1 MSATRQLRAAVVIG
15 YMLSITWLRRNLMS
29 LVWLFATP
37 FSLLFII
44 TVTTGG
50 RAFSLGVIG
59 SLLLVLSTV
68 GTGLAGD
75 ATWYRLETKLQD
87 FFVASPVNQIGYLLG
102 IAFAGLFFASP
113 ALIVLLPL
121 LVYVGLPLIALP
133 EVLLALVGVWLF
145 SSAIGYLVS
154 TFTSN
159 LRNGWQSGLLLS
171 VLVGILPPVFYPAE
185 ILPSN
190 ILIIAYAIP
199 TTNAALLIRDAI
211 GGTPSLPYWS
221 PLIGWL
227 LIAASLLVALAV
239 TSRVAR
245 WRQP

>member
-1 MSATRQLRAAVVIG
+1 MNAVKQFRAAVVIG

-50 RAFSLGVIG
+50 RAFTLGVIG
-59 SLLLVLSTV
+59 SLLLILSTV

-87 FFVASPVNQIGYLLG
+87 FFVASPVNQLGYLLG

-113 ALIVLLPL
+113 ALVVLIPL
-121 LVYVGLPLIALP
+121 LIYVGFPLFALP
-133 EVLLALVGVWLF
+133 VAILSLVGVWLF
-145 SSAIGYLVS
+145 SSSIGYLVS

-171 VLVGILPPVFYPAE
+171 VIVGILPPVFYPAE
-185 ILPSN
+185 VLPSN
-190 ILIIAYAIP
+190 ILPLAYVIP
-199 TTNAALLIRDAI
+199 TTNAALLIRSAM
-211 GGTPSLPYWS
+211 GNAPTLPYWS
-221 PLIGWL
+221 PLIGGL
-227 LIAASLLVALAV
+227 LILVSLAVALAV

>member
-1 MSATRQLRAAVVIG
+1 MTAVGQVRAAVVIG
-15 YMLSITWLRRNLMS
+15 YMLSIAWVRRNLMS

-50 RAFSLGVIG
+50 RGFTLGLIG
-59 SLLLVLSTV
+59 SVLLILSTV
-68 GTGLAGD
+68 GTALAGD

-87 FFVASPVNQIGYLLG
+87 FFVASPVNQLGYLLG
-102 IAFAGLFFASP
+102 ISFAGLFFASP
-113 ALIVLLPL
+113 ALVVLIPL
-121 LVYVGLPLIALP
+121 LVYVGFPLIALP
-133 EVLLALVGVWLF
+133 VAIFSLAGVWLF

-154 TFTSN
+154 TFTTN

-185 ILPSN
+185 VLPQN
-190 ILIIAYAIP
+190 VLFFAYAVP
-199 TTNAALLIRDAI
+199 TTNAALLIRTAM
-211 GGTPSLPYWS
+211 GTTISLPYWT
-221 PLIGWL
+221 PLTGSLFI
-227 LIAASLLVALAV
+227 IASLALALAV

>member
-102 IAFAGLFFASP
+102 IALAGLFFASP
-113 ALIVLLPL
+113 ALVVLLPL

-133 EVLLALVGVWLF
+133 SVLLSLAGVWLF

-185 ILPSN
+185 ILPQN
-190 ILIIAYAIP
+190 VLTIAYAIP

-211 GGTPSLPYWS
+211 GGRPNLPYWS
-221 PLIGWL
+221 PLVGWF
-227 LIAASLLVALAV
+227 LILTALAIALTV

>member
-1 MSATRQLRAAVVIG
+1 MSATGQLRAAVVIG

-102 IAFAGLFFASP
+102 IALAGLFFASP

-133 EVLLALVGVWLF
+133 EVLLSLVGVWLF

-185 ILPSN
+185 ILPTN
-190 ILIIAYAIP
+190 ILIVAYAIP
-199 TTNAALLIRDAI
+199 TTNAALLIRDAM
-211 GGTPSLPYWS
+211 GSSPNLPYWS
-221 PLIGWL
+221 PLTGWL
-227 LIAASLLVALAV
+227 LIAAALLLALVV

>member
-1 MSATRQLRAAVVIG
+1 
-15 YMLSITWLRRNLMS
+15 
-29 LVWLFATP
+29 
-37 FSLLFII
+37 
-44 TVTTGG
+44 
-50 RAFSLGVIG
+50 
-59 SLLLVLSTV
+59 LLVLSTV

-87 FFVASPVNQIGYLLG
+87 FFVASPVNQLGYLLG

-113 ALIVLLPL
+113 ALVVLLPL
-121 LVYVGLPLIALP
+121 LVYIGLPLISLP
-133 EVLLALVGVWLF
+133 IVLLSLVGVWLF

-171 VLVGILPPVFYPAE
+171 VIVGILPPVFYPAE
-185 ILPSN
+185 ILPYD
-190 ILIIAYAIP
+190 ILLITYAIP
-199 TTNAALLIRDAI
+199 TTNAALLIRDAM
-211 GGTPSLPYWS
+211 GSAPTLPYWS
-221 PLIGWL
+221 PVTGWF
-227 LIAASLLVALAV
+227 LIAVSLAIALAV

>member
-1 MSATRQLRAAVVIG
+1 MSGAKQFQAAVVIG
-15 YMLSITWLRRNLMS
+15 YMLSITWLRRNLLS

-37 FSLLFII
+37 FSLLFIT

-50 RAFSLGVIG
+50 RSFALGVVG

-87 FFVASPVNQIGYLLG
+87 FFVASPVNQLGYLLG

-113 ALIVLLPL
+113 ALVVLLPL
-121 LVYVGLPLIALP
+121 LVYIGFPLVSLPVAL
-133 EVLLALVGVWLF
+133 LSLVGVWLF

-185 ILPSN
+185 ILPHN
-190 ILIIAYAIP
+190 ILLIAYAIP
-199 TTNAALLIRDAI
+199 TTHAALLIRDSM
-211 GGTPSLPYWS
+211 GTAPTLPYWS
-221 PLIGWL
+221 PLTGWL
-227 LIAASLLVALAV
+227 LIAASLAIALVV

>member
-1 MSATRQLRAAVVIG
+1 MSGAKQFRAAVVIG
-15 YMLSITWLRRNLMS
+15 YMLSITWLRRNLLS

-50 RAFSLGVIG
+50 RSFALGVIG

-87 FFVASPVNQIGYLLG
+87 FFVASPVNQLGYLLG

-113 ALIVLLPL
+113 ALVVLLPL
-121 LVYVGLPLIALP
+121 LVYIGLPLIFLP
-133 EVLLALVGVWLF
+133 VVLVSLVGVWLF

-185 ILPSN
+185 ILPRN
-190 ILIIAYAIP
+190 ILLLTYAIP
-199 TTNAALLIRDAI
+199 TTNAALLIRDAMS
-211 GGTPSLPYWS
+211 TAPSLPYWS
-221 PLIGWL
+221 PLTGWL
-227 LIAASLLVALAV
+227 LIAVSLAIALAV
-239 TSRVAR
+239 TSRAAR

>member
-1 MSATRQLRAAVVIG
+1 MNATRQFRAAVIIG

-50 RAFSLGVIG
+50 RSFALGVVG

-68 GTGLAGD
+68 GTGIAGD

-113 ALIVLLPL
+113 ALVVLLPL
-121 LVYVGLPLIALP
+121 LVYIGLPLISLP
-133 EVLLALVGVWLF
+133 VVLLSLAGVWLF
-145 SSAIGYLVS
+145 SSAIG
-154 TFTSN
+154 
-159 LRNGWQSGLLLS
+159 
-171 VLVGILPPVFYPAE
+171 
-185 ILPSN
+185 
-190 ILIIAYAIP
+190 
-199 TTNAALLIRDAI
+199 
-211 GGTPSLPYWS
+211 
-221 PLIGWL
+221 
-227 LIAASLLVALAV
+227 
-239 TSRVAR
+239 
-245 WRQP
+245 

>member
-1 MSATRQLRAAVVIG
+1 MNSAKQFRAAVVIG
-15 YMLSITWLRRNLMS
+15 YMLSITWLRRNLLS

-50 RAFSLGVIG
+50 RSFALGVIG
-59 SLLLVLSTV
+59 SLLLVLSTI

-87 FFVASPVNQIGYLLG
+87 FFVASPVNQLGYLLG
-102 IAFAGLFFASP
+102 I
-113 ALIVLLPL
+113 
-121 LVYVGLPLIALP
+121 
-133 EVLLALVGVWLF
+133 

-185 ILPSN
+185 ILPRN
-190 ILIIAYAIP
+190 ILLVTYAIP
-199 TTNAALLIRDAI
+199 TTNAALLIRDAM
-211 GGTPSLPYWS
+211 GTAPSLPYWS
-221 PLIGWL
+221 PLTGWL
-227 LIAASLLVALAV
+227 LIAVSLAIALAV

>member
-1 MSATRQLRAAVVIG
+1 MSAIRQFRAAVIIG
-15 YMLSITWLRRNLMS
+15 YMLSVTWLRRNLMS

-50 RAFSLGVIG
+50 RAFTVGVIG
-59 SLLLVLSTV
+59 SLLLILSTV

-87 FFVASPVNQIGYLLG
+87 FFVASPVNQLGYLLG

-113 ALIVLLPL
+113 ALVVLVPL
-121 LVYVGLPLIALP
+121 LIYIGFPIIALP
-133 EVLLALVGVWLF
+133 VVLFCLVGVWLF

-159 LRNGWQSGLLLS
+159 LRNGLQSGLLLS
-171 VLVGILPPVFYPAE
+171 VIVGILPPVFYPAE
-185 ILPSN
+185 ILPQNVLLLS
-190 ILIIAYAIP
+190 YAVP
-199 TTNAALLIRDAI
+199 TTNAALLIRDAM
-211 GGTPSLPYWS
+211 GTAPTLPYWS
-221 PLIGWL
+221 PLTGWL
-227 LIAASLLVALAV
+227 LILVSLGLALII

>member
-1 MSATRQLRAAVVIG
+1 MNSAKQFRAAVVIG
-15 YMLSITWLRRNLMS
+15 YMLSITWLRRNLLS

-50 RAFSLGVIG
+50 RSFALGVIG

-87 FFVASPVNQIGYLLG
+87 FFVASPVNQLGYLLG

-113 ALIVLLPL
+113 ALVVLLPL
-121 LVYVGLPLIALP
+121 LVYIGLPLITLP
-133 EVLLALVGVWLF
+133 LVLLSLVGVWLF

-185 ILPSN
+185 ILPRN
-190 ILIIAYAIP
+190 ILLVTYAIP
-199 TTNAALLIRDAI
+199 TTNAALLIRDAM
-211 GGTPSLPYWS
+211 GRTPTLPYWS
-221 PLIGWL
+221 PLIGWI
-227 LIAASLLVALAV
+227 LIVISLAIALAV

>member
-1 MSATRQLRAAVVIG
+1 MNSAKQFRAAVVIG
-15 YMLSITWLRRNLMS
+15 YMLSITWLRRNLLS

-50 RAFSLGVIG
+50 RSFALGVIG

-87 FFVASPVNQIGYLLG
+87 FFVASPVNQLGYLLG

-113 ALIVLLPL
+113 ALVVLLPL
-121 LVYVGLPLIALP
+121 LVYIGLPLITLP
-133 EVLLALVGVWLF
+133 LVLLSLVGVWLF

-171 VLVGILPPVFYPAE
+171 VLIGILPPVFYPAE
-185 ILPSN
+185 ILPRN
-190 ILIIAYAIP
+190 ILLVTYAIP
-199 TTNAALLIRDAI
+199 TTNAALLIRDAM
-211 GGTPSLPYWS
+211 GNTPTLPYWS
-221 PLIGWL
+221 PLTGWF
-227 LIAASLLVALAV
+227 LIVISLAIALAV

>member
-1 MSATRQLRAAVVIG
+1 MSITKQFRTAIIIG
-15 YMLSITWLRRNLMS
+15 YMLSITWLRRNLLS

-50 RAFSLGVIG
+50 RGFALGVIG
-59 SLLLVLSTV
+59 SLLLVLASV

-87 FFVASPVNQIGYLLG
+87 FFVASPVNQLGYLLG

-113 ALIVLLPL
+113 ALVVLLPI
-121 LVYVGLPLIALP
+121 LVYVGFPIIDLP
-133 EVLLALVGVWLF
+133 VALVSLGGVWLF

-171 VLVGILPPVFYPAE
+171 VIVGILPPAFYPAE
-185 ILPSN
+185 ILPHN
-190 ILIIAYAIP
+190 FLLVAYVIP
-199 TTNAALLIRDAI
+199 TTHAALLIRDSMGSA
-211 GGTPSLPYWS
+211 PSLPYWS
-221 PLIGWL
+221 PVTGWL
-227 LIAASLLVALAV
+227 SIAVSLAIALAV

>member
-1 MSATRQLRAAVVIG
+1 MSGAKQFRAAVVIG
-15 YMLSITWLRRNLMS
+15 YMLSITWLRRNLLS

-50 RAFSLGVIG
+50 RSFALGVIG

-87 FFVASPVNQIGYLLG
+87 FFVASPVNQLGYLLG

-113 ALIVLLPL
+113 ALVVLLPL
-121 LVYVGLPLIALP
+121 LAYIGLPLIFLP
-133 EVLLALVGVWLF
+133 VVLVSLVGVWLF
-145 SSAIGYLVS
+145 SSTIGYLVS

-185 ILPSN
+185 ILPRN
-190 ILIIAYAIP
+190 ILQLTYAIP
-199 TTNAALLIRDAI
+199 TTNVALLIRDAM
-211 GGTPSLPYWS
+211 GSTPTLPYWS
-221 PLIGWL
+221 PLTGWL
-227 LIAASLLVALAV
+227 LIAASLAIALAV

>member
-1 MSATRQLRAAVVIG
+1 MSITRQFRAAVIIG
-15 YMLSITWLRRNLMS
+15 YMLSITWLRRNLLS

-50 RAFSLGVIG
+50 RSFAFGVIG

-87 FFVASPVNQIGYLLG
+87 FFVASPVNQLGYLLG

-113 ALIVLLPL
+113 ALVVLLPL
-121 LVYVGLPLIALP
+121 LVFIGFPIIALP
-133 EVLLALVGVWLF
+133 IALFSLAGVWLF

-171 VLVGILPPVFYPAE
+171 VIVAIIPPVFYPAE
-185 ILPSN
+185 ILPHN
-190 ILIIAYAIP
+190 ILLVAYAIP
-199 TTNAALLIRDAI
+199 TTNAALLIREAM
-211 GGTPSLPYWS
+211 GGTPNLPYWS
-221 PLIGWL
+221 PFTGWL
-227 LIAASLLVALAV
+227 LIAASLALALAV

>member
-1 MSATRQLRAAVVIG
+1 MSGAKQFRAAVVIG
-15 YMLSITWLRRNLMS
+15 YMLSITWLRRNLLS

-50 RAFSLGVIG
+50 RSFALGVIG

-87 FFVASPVNQIGYLLG
+87 FFVASPVNQLGYLLG

-113 ALIVLLPL
+113 ALVVLLPL
-121 LVYVGLPLIALP
+121 LAYIGLPLIFLP
-133 EVLLALVGVWLF
+133 VVLVSLVGVWLF
-145 SSAIGYLVS
+145 SSTIGYLVS

-185 ILPSN
+185 ILPRN
-190 ILIIAYAIP
+190 ILLVTYAIP
-199 TTNAALLIRDAI
+199 TTNAALLIRDAM
-211 GGTPSLPYWS
+211 GNTPTLPYWS
-221 PLIGWL
+221 PLTGWF
-227 LIAASLLVALAV
+227 LIVVSLAIALAV

>member
-1 MSATRQLRAAVVIG
+1 MSATKQLRAAFVIG

-102 IAFAGLFFASP
+102 IALAGLFFASP

-133 EVLLALVGVWLF
+133 IVLISLAGVWLF

-171 VLVGILPPVFYPAE
+171 VVFGILPPVFYPAE
-185 ILPSN
+185 ILPN
-190 ILIIAYAIP
+190 NVLMVAYAIP
-199 TTNAALLIRDAI
+199 TTNAALLIRNAI
-211 GGTPSLPYWS
+211 GVTPDLPYWS
-221 PLIGWL
+221 PLTGWL
-227 LIAASLLVALAV
+227 LIAGALLLALVV

>member
-1 MSATRQLRAAVVIG
+1 VKSASQFRAAGIIG
-15 YMLSITWLRRNLMS
+15 HMLAITWLRRNLRS

-50 RAFSLGVIG
+50 RSFPLGVIG

-87 FFVASPVNQIGYLLG
+87 FFVASPVNQLGYLLG

-113 ALIVLLPL
+113 ALVVLLPL
-121 LVYVGLPLIALP
+121 LVYIGLPLFTLP
-133 EVLLALVGVWLF
+133 LVLLSLVGVWLF

-185 ILPSN
+185 ILPRN
-190 ILIIAYAIP
+190 ILIVTYAIP
-199 TTNAALLIRDAI
+199 TTNAALLIRDAM
-211 GGTPSLPYWS
+211 GGTPTLPYWS
-221 PLIGWL
+221 PLTGWI
-227 LIAASLLVALAV
+227 LIILSLAIALAV

>member
-50 RAFSLGVIG
+50 RAFTLGVIG

-121 LVYVGLPLIALP
+121 LVYVGLPLLALP
-133 EVLLALVGVWLF
+133 IVLLSLAGVWLF

-185 ILPSN
+185 ILPN
-190 ILIIAYAIP
+190 NVLIIAYAIP
-199 TTNAALLIRDAI
+199 TTNAALLIRSAI
-211 GGTPSLPYWS
+211 GGTPNLPYWS
-221 PLIGWL
+221 PLLGWL
-227 LIAASLLVALAV
+227 LIIGSLGIALAV

>member
-1 MSATRQLRAAVVIG
+1 MIGTKQFRAAVIIG
-15 YMLSITWLRRNLMS
+15 YMLSITWLRRNLLS

-37 FSLLFII
+37 LSLLFII

-50 RAFSLGVIG
+50 RSFTLGVIG

-87 FFVASPVNQIGYLLG
+87 FFVASPVNQLGYLLG

-113 ALIVLLPL
+113 ALVVLLPL
-121 LVYVGLPLIALP
+121 LVYVGLPLLSLPVALSS
-133 EVLLALVGVWLF
+133 LAGARLF

-185 ILPSN
+185 ILPHN
-190 ILIIAYAIP
+190 ILLIAYAVP
-199 TTNAALLIRDAI
+199 TTHAALLIRDAM
-211 GGTPSLPYWS
+211 GTSPNLPYWS
-221 PLIGWL
+221 PLVGWL
-227 LIAASLLVALAV
+227 LIAVSLAIALAV

>member
-1 MSATRQLRAAVVIG
+1 MSGAKQFRAAVVIG
-15 YMLSITWLRRNLMS
+15 YMLSITWLRRNLLS

-50 RAFSLGVIG
+50 RSFALGVIG

-87 FFVASPVNQIGYLLG
+87 FFVASPVNQLGYLLG

-121 LVYVGLPLIALP
+121 LVYIGLPLIFLP
-133 EVLLALVGVWLF
+133 VVLVSLVGVWLF

-185 ILPSN
+185 ILPRN
-190 ILIIAYAIP
+190 ILLLTYAIP
-199 TTNAALLIRDAI
+199 TTNAALLIRDAMS
-211 GGTPSLPYWS
+211 TAPSLPYWS
-221 PLIGWL
+221 PLTGWL
-227 LIAASLLVALAV
+227 LIAVSLAIALAV
-239 TSRVAR
+239 TSRAAR

>member
-1 MSATRQLRAAVVIG
+1 MSGVKQFRAAVIIG
-15 YMLSITWLRRNLMS
+15 YMLSITWLRRNLLS

-50 RAFSLGVIG
+50 RSFAFGVVG

-87 FFVASPVNQIGYLLG
+87 FFVASPVNQLGYLLG

-113 ALIVLLPL
+113 ALVVLLPL
-121 LVYVGLPLIALP
+121 LVYIGLPLIALP
-133 EVLLALVGVWLF
+133 IVLLSLVGVWLF

-154 TFTSN
+154 TFTAN

-185 ILPSN
+185 ILPNN
-190 ILIIAYAIP
+190 ILLITYAIP
-199 TTNAALLIRDAI
+199 TTNAALLIRDAM
-211 GGTPSLPYWS
+211 GSAPTLPYWS
-221 PLIGWL
+221 PLIGGL
-227 LIAASLLVALAV
+227 LIALSLAIALSV

>member
-133 EVLLALVGVWLF
+133 AVLLSLAAVWLF
-145 SSAIGYLVS
+145 SSAVGYLVS

-185 ILPSN
+185 ILPHN
-190 ILIIAYAIP
+190 ILVIAYAIP
-199 TTNAALLIRDAI
+199 TTNAALLIRDAM
-211 GGTPSLPYWS
+211 GSSPNLPYWS

-227 LIAASLLVALAV
+227 LIASSLLLALGV

>member
-1 MSATRQLRAAVVIG
+1 MNATRQFRAAVIIG

-50 RAFSLGVIG
+50 RSFALGVVG

-68 GTGLAGD
+68 GTGIAGD

-87 FFVASPVNQIGYLLG
+87 FFVA
-102 IAFAGLFFASP
+102 FAGLFFASP
-113 ALIVLLPL
+113 ALVVLLPL
-121 LVYVGLPLIALP
+121 LVYIGLPLISLP
-133 EVLLALVGVWLF
+133 VVLLSLAGIWLF

-171 VLVGILPPVFYPAE
+171 VLVGIIPPVFYPAE
-185 ILPSN
+185 ILPHN
-190 ILIIAYAIP
+190 ILLVAYAIP
-199 TTNAALLIRDAI
+199 TTHAALLIRDAM
-211 GGTPSLPYWS
+211 GTAPNLPYWS
-221 PLIGWL
+221 PLTGWL
-227 LIAASLLVALAV
+227 LIAVSLAIALAV